1 MLRMIRII
9 PIPSLQL
16 FPNLVVETGKAADDD
31 VWGWDG
37 MGAEHMFSKQDGER
51 EGKTEVCGTFQMQI
65 CHERTLEEGK
75 EEREGGRGY
84 RLCKCYRAMLR
95 YLTKK
100 TFTEPWKS
108 VRQLPPKSSAV
119 SFLACGKI

>member
-65 CHERTLEEGK
+65 CHERTLGRRRRW
-75 EEREGGRGY
+75 REVIGF
-84 RLCKCYRAMLR
+84 ANASTT
-95 YLTKK
+95 TKAQV
-100 TFTEPWKS
+100 T
-108 VRQLPPKSSAV
+108 V
-119 SFLACGKI
+119 STSHF